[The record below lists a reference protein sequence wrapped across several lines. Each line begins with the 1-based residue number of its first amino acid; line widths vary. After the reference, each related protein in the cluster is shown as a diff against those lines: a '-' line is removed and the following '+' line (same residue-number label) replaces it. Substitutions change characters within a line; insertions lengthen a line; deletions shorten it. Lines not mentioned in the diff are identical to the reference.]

1 MYQLDSVGYVGP
13 VGQVEPSL
21 PGAMPVDAEMYT
33 TIGTVWGWLYDQCRT
48 RLSDEQC
55 KALLG
60 YRPIYTPE
68 EQRSQLKTILIWLG
82 IGFVAGKLL

>member
-1 MYQLDSVGYVGP
+1 MYQLDSVHVGP

-21 PGAMPVDAEMYT
+21 PMPMPVNATLYT
-33 TIGTVWGWLYDQCRT
+33 QIGDVWGWLYQQCCT
-48 RLSDEQC
+48 RLTEDQC

-60 YRPIYTPE
+60 YRPIYLTPE

-82 IGFVAGKLL
+82 IGYVAGKLL

>member
-1 MYQLDSVGYVGP
+1 MYQLDSVGYAGP
-13 VGQVEPSL
+13 LGQVEPSL
-21 PGAMPVDAEMYT
+21 PMPMPNAEMYA
-33 TIGTVWGWLYDQCRT
+33 TIGSVWTWLYQQCCT
-48 RLSDEQC
+48 RLSEDQC